1 VLLLWK
7 VFTGAVVG
15 FLVGMTG
22 MGGGAVTTPLLILVF
37 KMDPVLAVG
46 TDLAFS
52 ALTKISGGWQHI
64 RQNSVGI
71 QQVLWMSAGS
81 LPASWLGARFVLS
94 RVDDPRLTLVWLPR
108 LLGGVLIVV
117 AIIVLARVTRVLG
130 PHHWVDVHWPP
141 PVALFGIGA
150 LGGLL
155 VGVTSVGG
163 GTVIMALL
171 LIFFS
176 IPLSNMVGLDV
187 VHGAVLG
194 MVSATAYVLAGQVDW
209 ATVAW
214 LLLGSIPGAVL
225 GAWASHRVSQRWVRG
240 ILGCLLIGIGL
251 SLVLGR

>member
-1 VLLLWK
+1 MAAGKVLLGL
-7 VFTGAVVG
+7 VVG

-22 MGGGAVTTPLLILVF
+22 MGGGAVTTPLLILLF
-37 KMDPVLAVG
+37 RMNPVLAVG
-46 TDLAFS
+46 TDLVFS
-52 ALTKISGGWQHI
+52 ALTKIGGGWQHL
-64 RQNSVGI
+64 RQNSVGLP
-71 QQVLWMSAGS
+71 QVMWMAAGS
-81 LPASWLGARFVLS
+81 LPASWLGARFVLA
-94 RVDDPRLTLVWLPR
+94 RVDDPALARLLTR

-117 AIIVLARVTRVLG
+117 AVIVLARVTRVLG

-141 PVALFGIGA
+141 PAALFAIGA

-194 MVSATAYVLAGQVDW
+194 VVSAAAYVIAGQVDW
-209 ATVAW
+209 NTVFW
-214 LLLGSIPGAVL
+214 LLLGSLPGAIA
-225 GAWASHRVSQRWVRG
+225 GAWASHRASQRWVRG
-240 ILGCLLIGIGL
+240 ILGCLLIGVGI
-251 SLVLGR
+251 SLLAGGR